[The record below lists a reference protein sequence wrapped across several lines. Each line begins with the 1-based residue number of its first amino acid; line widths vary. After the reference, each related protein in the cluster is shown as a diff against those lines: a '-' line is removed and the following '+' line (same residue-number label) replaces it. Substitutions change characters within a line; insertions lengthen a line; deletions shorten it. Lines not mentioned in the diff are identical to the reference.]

1 MTGQKCPKCNQLTFF
16 VNGNRG
22 ECQRKAN
29 IIASGKERFYED
41 GKMNMDHTEITAV
54 LLTNKTGKTLS
65 VE

>member
-41 GKMNMDHTEITAV
+41 GKNEYGSYGDYSGAPD
-54 LLTNKTGKTLS
+54 K
-65 VE
+65 